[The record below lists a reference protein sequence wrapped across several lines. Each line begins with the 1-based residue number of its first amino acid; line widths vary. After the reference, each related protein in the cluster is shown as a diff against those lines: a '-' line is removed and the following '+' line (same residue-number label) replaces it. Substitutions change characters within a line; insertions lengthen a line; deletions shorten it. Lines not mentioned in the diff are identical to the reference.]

1 MIETRR
7 LQLQPATLETLRAEL
22 ASPAELARIIR
33 MDVAAEW
40 PPELYDRDPIEFTIR
55 QLEAAP
61 EQAPWWLYY
70 FVRKADAVTRAVA
83 IGCGG
88 YKGPPRD
95 GGVEIGYSIVP
106 EYRRQ
111 GYASE
116 AANGL
121 IRHAFRLPEV
131 QRITAETLPSLV
143 SSIGVLERCGFRFDG
158 PGSESGVVRYALD
171 RATWERQQPRHAQAQ
186 SPLGQ

>member
-61 EQAPWWLYY
+61 EQAPWWL
-70 FVRKADAVTRAVA
+70 
-83 IGCGG
+83 
-88 YKGPPRD
+88 
-95 GGVEIGYSIVP
+95 
-106 EYRRQ
+106 
-111 GYASE
+111 
-116 AANGL
+116 
-121 IRHAFRLPEV
+121 
-131 QRITAETLPSLV
+131 
-143 SSIGVLERCGFRFDG
+143 
-158 PGSESGVVRYALD
+158 
-171 RATWERQQPRHAQAQ
+171 
-186 SPLGQ
+186 